1 MTANRPRALRVNL
14 KTCTGCRA
22 CTIICA
28 LTHEQRLELYRARIR
43 VDKSMPELNKP
54 VFKPRFCRM
63 CRNARC
69 IVACPTGALY
79 EDPESHLV
87 VLDPAL
93 CDGCGHCVEACPFDA
108 IWIDERESVALK
120 CDLCGGD
127 PQCVKYCSPGA
138 LLFD

>member
-1 MTANRPRALRVNL
+1 M
-14 KTCTGCRA
+14 
-22 CTIICA
+22 
-28 LTHEQRLELYRARIR
+28 
-43 VDKSMPELNKP
+43 
-54 VFKPRFCRM
+54 
-63 CRNARC
+63 
-69 IVACPTGALY
+69 ACPTGALY

-87 VLDPAL
+87 IHDPAL

-108 IWIDERESVALK
+108 IWIDERECVALK